1 MHSQPSHSKPGE
13 HVVMTASSFARALR
27 RRWWFAVVLVVGAV
41 AMSLI
46 LVSRTQRYEAS
57 TTLRLVTPGS
67 LSDVVRSDGL
77 DYLDRLETTYARL
90 ATSGAA
96 GDEVAARLNLD
107 ARPDVSVHLRPNS
120 ELFDIRAT
128 SSSPT
133 TAARAAN
140 AAASVLLATL
150 ARQDD
155 QTLTRIN
162 ASFEDRLA
170 ALRADLT
177 ASRAEMA
184 QLTAQL
190 PQPSAAARLE
200 VVRDRVASQGDLI
213 GRAEL
218 AYQDWRAQLLDRSN
232 LLTVVQRAEP
242 PASRQGVPLAG
253 AVALAVAGAL
263 ALLASV
269 VLVGER
275 LRRTV
280 DTAEE
285 TAAAAGAPCV
295 GVVSRSA
302 MAVPSDRLGKEFRHL
317 RASVMGISESA
328 SRSIVIVDAGNVDA
342 APALGFGLAA
352 AIAEIDHSVAVVQL
366 GGMDAGP
373 TPASNGKFPVL
384 GTVLKGQASLEEA
397 LVPTAIPGVRL
408 LTGVLNGPVA
418 PSRFGKLLTDLLCMV
433 DIVIVVAPPL
443 QASADALA
451 VAGEVGDVILA
462 TTLGSTTADDVRD
475 AAVEASVVGAKV
487 RATIAVAPAP
497 YRRSSRR
504 WFS

>member
-1 MHSQPSHSKPGE
+1 
-13 HVVMTASSFARALR
+13 MTGSSLARAVR
-27 RRWWFAVVLVVGAV
+27 RRWWFGVVLVVGAV

-46 LVSRTQRYEAS
+46 LVSTTQRYEGS

-77 DYLDRLETTYARL
+77 AYLDRLETTYARL

-96 GDEVAARLNLD
+96 RDEVAARLKLD
-107 ARPDVSVHLRPNS
+107 ARPDISVHLRPNS
-120 ELFDIRAT
+120 ELLDIRAT
-128 SSSPT
+128 SSSRT

-140 AAASVLLATL
+140 TAASVLLATL

-170 ALRADLT
+170 ALRAQLA
-177 ASRAEMA
+177 ASRSEVT

-190 PQPSAAARLE
+190 PQPAAAARLG
-200 VVRDRVASQGDLI
+200 VVRDQVTSQADLI
-213 GRAEL
+213 SRAEL

-232 LLTVVQRAEP
+232 LLAVVQRAQP

-263 ALLASV
+263 AVLASV

-285 TAAAAGAPCV
+285 TAAAAGAPSA

-317 RASVMGISESA
+317 RASVMGISENA
-328 SRSIVIVDAGNVDA
+328 SHSVVIVDAGHLDA

-366 GGMDAGP
+366 GGADAGP
-373 TPASNGKFPVL
+373 TKLASDGKAPVL
-384 GTVLKGQASLEEA
+384 GAVLKGQATLEDA

-408 LTGVLNGPVA
+408 LNGTLNGPVA

-433 DIVIVVAPPL
+433 DVVIVVAPPL
-443 QASADALA
+443 QSSSDALT
-451 VAGEVGDVILA
+451 VAGEVGDVIVA
-462 TTLGSTTADDVRD
+462 ATLGSTKAEDIRD
-475 AAVEASVVGAKV
+475 AAVEASVVGANV
-487 RATIAVAPAP
+487 RATIAVAPAS
-497 YRRSSRR
+497 RRHSSRR
-504 WFS
+504 VFS